1 MIHWLSDPTFWTAL
15 LQIVAID
22 ILLGGDNAVVI
33 ALACRHLP
41 AHRRKQAI
49 FGGVAGAILIRIL
62 LLFFA
67 LHLLDLPYLK
77 VIGALLLLW
86 IGIKLLLPEEEN
98 GDDIKG
104 STHLLGAIKTI
115 IIARG
120 GELRLRVEQVEH
132 AEVGLQA
139 AGEALITVGG
149 NALRLGLL
157 LQAGEAGRE
166 ARGVG
171 LRQGQGG

>member
-115 IIARG
+115 IIADAVMS
-120 GELRLRVEQVEH
+120 LDNVIALS
-132 AEVGLQA
+132 A
-139 AGEALITVGG
+139 ASAGDFFLVS
-149 NALRLGLL
+149 LGV
-157 LQAGEAGRE
+157 QIGR
-166 ARGVG
+166 AHV
-171 LRQGQGG
+171 

>member
-1 MIHWLSDPTFWTAL
+1 MAEGPGPGA
-15 LQIVAID
+15 
-22 ILLGGDNAVVI
+22 GDA
-33 ALACRHLP
+33 
-41 AHRRKQAI
+41 
-49 FGGVAGAILIRIL
+49 GVADVAGLQQLQGGEELALEERLAAPVAGQGRQRGQQRTLAEDPPVVAFHAPHRHHRVLVHAVARGHLVEQLVVLGEHRLAIADPL
-62 LLFFA
+62 LV
-67 LHLLDLPYLK
+67 HQTGQVVPQ
-77 VIGALLLLW
+77 
-86 IGIKLLLPEEEN
+86 
-98 GDDIKG
+98 
-104 STHLLGAIKTI
+104 
-115 IIARG
+115 RG